1 MRFEDISNEEVKAY
15 NAYAD
20 EKTGLPV
27 GLPVGIIREHYVT
40 KKLVFETLFNWLL
53 PTAPQMLEIAKF
65 MVEHDNT

>member
-27 GLPVGIIREHYVT
+27 GIIREHPST
-40 KKLVFETLFNWLL
+40 KKLVFETLFDWLL
-53 PTAPQMLEIAKF
+53 PTAPQMLEIANF
-65 MVEHDNT
+65 MVEHDNTQ